1 MQSLLRIKRR
11 IWALA
16 VAVITVVVTFT
27 YLSGRRYVS
36 AVESVQHTLAVTS
49 AIDDL
54 TAAVIDQETG
64 QRGFL
69 LTSDP
74 TFLDSYNSGRYQV
87 NEQLRQLNELLRDD
101 PEQQS
106 AFETLRVEILAKQ
119 QFVDSVLALAQRGS
133 GNQALQIVRTGRG
146 KQLMDQIRKQSALMT
161 LAERNKLSERS
172 GFALRTQGYAFAA
185 LVAGALVTALLLIG
199 GFVSLHRD
207 AAELRRAAE
216 DLAESEERF
225 RMLADSASD
234 IVRVFELDGS
244 LWYQSPS
251 IERLLGFTIDEI
263 SELGEEILHPDDV
276 AENRSLLRKMATG
289 ELDGGML
296 VHRFLCEDGNYRW
309 FETQFAMMVGHPPRI
324 QATARDVTQRRRDTE
339 ALVMRADEMKTL
351 SLRDELTGLYN
362 RRGFFEL
369 AEQAE
374 RVVARERRSLAVVFI
389 DMDGLKPIND
399 LFGHDAGDQAII
411 ETAKL
416 LQSVCRASDVLSRL
430 GGDEFAVLAINLDPT
445 SFNAFRARTELALA
459 ARNARADLPFELSFS
474 LGAAFRATDHDEPFE
489 TLVARADAAMYA
501 QKRAR
506 RAERGLRTS
515 LVPGPRAGRPQITV
529 VNQRPRVSQRPR

>member
-1 MQSLLRIKRR
+1 LQNLLRIKRSV
-11 IWALA
+11 WA
-16 VAVITVVVTFT
+16 VAVAVVTVVVTFA
-27 YLSGRRYVS
+27 YLSGRRYVA
-36 AVESVQHTLAVTS
+36 AVESVQHTLEVTS
-49 AIDDL
+49 SIDAL
-54 TAAVIDQETG
+54 TAAIIDEETG

-69 LTSDP
+69 LTSDHA
-74 TFLDSYNSGRYQV
+74 FLDPYEVGRVEVAVQLKRLEQLLRADP
-87 NEQLRQLNELLRDD
+87 EQLRAFARLRPAILDKQGFADAVVQLARAGRGDE
-101 PEQQS
+101 
-106 AFETLRVEILAKQ
+106 
-119 QFVDSVLALAQRGS
+119 ALEMVRG
-133 GNQALQIVRTGRG
+133 GRG
-146 KQLMDQIRKQSALMT
+146 KALMDDIRKQSARMT
-161 LAERNKLSERS
+161 AAERDKLTERS
-172 GFALRTQGYAFAA
+172 NLALRTQGYAFAA
-185 LVAGALVTALLLIG
+185 LVAGAGVTALLLIG
-199 GFVSLHRD
+199 TFISLHRD

-216 DLAESEERF
+216 ELAESEERF

-251 IERLLGFTIDEI
+251 IERLLGFTSEEI
-263 SELGEEILHPDDV
+263 AELGERLLHPDDV
-276 AENRSLLRKMATG
+276 AENQSLLQKMAAG

-296 VHRFLCEDGNYRW
+296 VHRFLTKDGNHRW

-324 QATARDVTQRRRDTE
+324 QTTARDVTQRRRDTE

-374 RVVARERRSLAVVFI
+374 RVAARERRSLAVVFI

-399 LFGHDAGDQAII
+399 LFGHDAGDQALI
-411 ETAKL
+411 ETGKL
-416 LQSVCRASDVLSRL
+416 LQSVCRASDVLARL

-445 SFNAFRARTELALA
+445 SFGAFRARTELALA

-515 LVPGPRAGRPQITV
+515 LVPGPRVTRPQITLAS
-529 VNQRPRVSQRPR
+529 PRVSQRPR

>member
-1 MQSLLRIKRR
+1 
-11 IWALA
+11 
-16 VAVITVVVTFT
+16 
-27 YLSGRRYVS
+27 SGV
-36 AVESVQHTLAVTS
+36 
-49 AIDDL
+49 
-54 TAAVIDQETG
+54 
-64 QRGFL
+64 
-69 LTSDP
+69 
-74 TFLDSYNSGRYQV
+74 
-87 NEQLRQLNELLRDD
+87 
-101 PEQQS
+101 
-106 AFETLRVEILAKQ
+106 
-119 QFVDSVLALAQRGS
+119 
-133 GNQALQIVRTGRG
+133 
-146 KQLMDQIRKQSALMT
+146 
-161 LAERNKLSERS
+161 
-172 GFALRTQGYAFAA
+172 ALRTQGYAFAA
-185 LVAGALVTALLLIG
+185 LVAGALVTALLLMG
-199 GFVSLHRD
+199 SFVSLHRD

-263 SELGEEILHPDDV
+263 SELGEGILHPDDV
-276 AENRSLLRKMATG
+276 AESRSLLHKMAAG

-296 VHRFLCEDGNYRW
+296 VHRFLCKDGNYRW
-309 FETQFAMMVGHPPRI
+309 FETQFVMMVGHPPRI

-339 ALVMRADEMKTL
+339 ALVLQADEMKTL

-374 RVVARERRSLAVVFI
+374 RVAARERRSLAVVFI

-399 LFGHDAGDQAII
+399 LFGHDAGDRAII
-411 ETAKL
+411 ETGKL
-416 LQSVCRASDVLSRL
+416 LQSVCRASDVVSRL

-445 SFNAFRARTELALA
+445 SFGAFRARTELALA

-515 LVPGPRAGRPQITV
+515 LVPGPRATRPQITV
-529 VNQRPRVSQRPR
+529 VGQRPRMSQRPR

>member
-1 MQSLLRIKRR
+1 MQKLLRIKRR

-16 VAVITVVVTFT
+16 VAVITVVATFT
-27 YLSGRRYVS
+27 YLSGRRYVI
-36 AVESVQHTLAVTS
+36 AVESVQHTLEVTS
-49 AIDDL
+49 SIDAL
-54 TAAVIDQETG
+54 TAAVIDEETG

-74 TFLDSYNSGRYQV
+74 TFLDSYDTGRREV
-87 NEQLRQLNELLRDD
+87 AEQLRLLDELLRED
-101 PEQQS
+101 PEQQRALS
-106 AFETLRVEILAKQ
+106 ALRVQILAKQ
-119 QFVDSVLALAQRGS
+119 GFVDGVLALARDGRAS
-133 GNQALQIVRTGRG
+133 EAVDMARTRRG
-146 KQLMDQIRKQSALMT
+146 KLLTDEIRRQSARMT
-161 LAERNKLSERS
+161 AAERDKLAERS
-172 GFALRTQGYAFAA
+172 GDALRTQGYAFAA
-185 LVAGALVTALLLIG
+185 LVAGALVTALLLMG
-199 GFVSLHRD
+199 SFVSLHRD

-263 SELGEEILHPDDV
+263 SELGEGILHPDDL
-276 AENRSLLRKMATG
+276 AENRSLLQKMAAG

-296 VHRFLCEDGNYRW
+296 VHRFLCKDGNYRW
-309 FETQFAMMVGHPPRI
+309 FETQFVMMVGHPPRI

-339 ALVMRADEMKTL
+339 ALVLRADQMKTL

-374 RVVARERRSLAVVFI
+374 RVAVRERRSLAVVFI

-399 LFGHDAGDQAII
+399 LFGHDAGDRAII
-411 ETAKL
+411 ETGKL
-416 LQSVCRASDVLSRL
+416 LQSVCRASDVVSRL

-445 SFNAFRARTELALA
+445 SFGAFRARTELALA

-515 LVPGPRAGRPQITV
+515 LVPGPRATRPQITV
-529 VNQRPRVSQRPR
+529 VGQRPRLSQRPR